1 MEWHWTW
8 QDPVALGIVTFAVG
22 IALGIAVGR
31 RRKARR
37 SVAEDTAKSSRTP
50 LKMLERSPDE

>member
-1 MEWHWTW
+1 MDWHWTW

-22 IALGIAVGR
+22 IGLGVLMGR
-31 RRKARR
+31 RRRARR
-37 SVAEDTAKSSRTP
+37 AQVRDAKKSSRTP